1 MQQQGG
7 FGKTSKAAPNH
18 ALRNIHFHV
27 VELKFTYK
35 TNIEISDGRIE

>member
-7 FGKTSKAAPNH
+7 FDKTCKAAANQ